1 MSPQL
6 PQLPQLAQVAPFVD
20 LGTMGPHGTLWAA
33 VLIGIAFGW
42 ALERAGLGSA
52 RRLAGQ
58 FYLTNLSVF
67 RVMFSAIVTAMLG
80 TYWLAHL
87 GMLDLARVF
96 VPETYLVPQ
105 VVGGLLFGAGL
116 VVAGLCPGTS
126 CVAAATGRGDG
137 LSVMLGMLGGVLVSG
152 LGLPP
157 LRALY
162 ESTPR
167 GALTIPQVLGLPYG
181 VVVAGV
187 VALALVAFRLLDR
200 VERPG

>member
-1 MSPQL
+1 MSGPL
-6 PQLPQLAQVAPFVD
+6 PRLAQLAPFVD

-80 TYWLAHL
+80 VYWLAHL

-105 VVGGLLFGAGL
+105 LVGGLLFGAGL

-137 LSVMLGMLGGVLVSG
+137 LCVMLGMLGGVLVTG
-152 LGLPP
+152 LGLQPF
-157 LRALY
+157 RALY

-167 GALTIPQVLGLPYG
+167 GALTIPQLLGLPHG

-187 VALALVAFRLLDR
+187 VVLALVAFHLLDR